1 MVARKKGADPFGRD
15 ERFRDF
21 RVFLCH
27 VWRCVIGRDPSPLQY
42 EYATYLQHGGSKLFL
57 AAYRGFGKSF
67 LAVAYAV
74 WILYWNPNKKIVLVS
89 ASQGFSK
96 DLSTFAFQIIRTV
109 PGLAFLDCEGR
120 ERHSKI
126 SFDVGPAV
134 PDKQPSVVALG
145 ITGQLTG
152 NRGDV
157 IIADDVEVPNNSDT
171 QMAREKLG
179 LAIMEFASIIKPRG
193 QIVYLGTPQ
202 NETSIYTLLPGPPP
216 NGRGY
221 KMVLWPVVYPDE
233 ALAQVQKDHLSPAI
247 LAALAAG
254 ATPGDPT
261 DPTRFDE
268 LTIAE
273 KRGEYGR
280 TGFALQFQ
288 LNTALANV
296 DRYPL
301 KLRDLV
307 VTDCSGPLGPESLQW
322 TGAPQQE
329 LRHIEAKGLGGDR
342 FFGPLLSDKV
352 RHSPWQGVVMFVDPS
367 GTGKDETA
375 YAIVKHLNGNLFVA
389 EATGLHGGYTDPV
402 MVALAEAAKRHGVNR
417 IVVES
422 NFGNGMFARLL
433 QPHLA
438 RIYPCGVEDEGATGQ
453 KELRILDTLE
463 PVVQQHR
470 LCVDPTVFERDNHR
484 AGTLPELE
492 ARLYTLAY
500 QFTRITRDRGCLKH
514 DDRVDALAGAV
525 ALWVD
530 TMAKN
535 VDQEKVRADRRQ
547 EEKDLRDFLD
557 GTFDRKPDRGHR
569 NALRHNRAIGM
580 RRGL

>member
-1 MVARKKGADPFGRD
+1 MTKSKTSSDPFNRD
-15 ERFRDF
+15 PRFADF

-27 VWRCVIGRDPSPLQY
+27 VWRHVIGKDPSPLQY
-42 EYATYLQHGGSKLFL
+42 EYAWHLQHGGVKEFL
-57 AAYRGFGKSF
+57 SAYRGFGKSF
-67 LAVAYAV
+67 VAVAYAV
-74 WILYWNPNKKIVLVS
+74 WTWYWNPNKKVLLVS

-96 DLSTFAFQIIRTV
+96 DLSTFAFQIIRSV

-126 SFDVGPAV
+126 CFDVGPAV
-134 PDKQPSVVALG
+134 ADKQPSCVALG
-145 ITGQLTG
+145 ITGQITG
-152 NRGDV
+152 NRADV

-171 QMAREKLG
+171 QAAREKLAV
-179 LAIMEFASIIKPRG
+179 AIMEFAAVIKPGG

-202 NETSIYTLLPGPPP
+202 NETSIYTLLPE
-216 NGRGY
+216 RGY
-221 KMVLWPVVYPDE
+221 KTVLWPIVYPDE
-233 ALAQVQKDHLSPAI
+233 ALAAVQRHQLAPSI
-247 LAALAAG
+247 LENLANDAN
-254 ATPGDPT
+254 PGDPT
-261 DPTRFDE
+261 DPTRFDA
-268 LTIAE
+268 LSIAE
-273 KRGEYGR
+273 RRGEYGL

-342 FFGPLLSDKV
+342 FFGPLLPDKV

-492 ARLYTLAY
+492 ARRYTLAY
-500 QFTRITRDRGCLKH
+500 QFTRITREKGCLAH

>member
-1 MVARKKGADPFGRD
+1 VAIIRPEKVVRREEFK
-15 ERFRDF
+15 DF

-27 VWRCVIGRDPSPLQY
+27 VWRHVIGKDPSPLQY
-42 EYATYLQHGGSKLFL
+42 EYAWHLQHGGPKLFL

-67 LAVAYAV
+67 IAVAYAV
-74 WILYWNPNKKIVLVS
+74 WVWYWNPNKKVLLVS

-96 DLSTFAFQIIRTV
+96 DLSTFAFQIIRSV

-126 SFDVGPAV
+126 SFDVRPAV
-134 PDKQPSVVALG
+134 ADKQPSCAALG

-152 NRGDV
+152 NRADV

-171 QMAREKLG
+171 QAAREKLG
-179 LAIMEFASIIKPRG
+179 LAVQEFAAIIKPRG

-202 NETSIYTLLPGPPP
+202 NESSIYTLLPE
-216 NGRGY
+216 RGY
-221 KMVLWPVVYPDE
+221 KVVLWPIVYPDE
-233 ALAQVQKDHLSPAI
+233 RLVEVQRHQLAPSI
-247 LAALAAG
+247 LEGLENDAD
-254 ATPGDPT
+254 PGDPT

-268 LTIAE
+268 LSIAE
-273 KRGEYGR
+273 RRGEYGL

-288 LNTALANV
+288 LNTSLANV

-301 KLRDLV
+301 KLKDLV
-307 VTDCSGPLGPESLQW
+307 MVDCSGPTGPESLQW
-322 TGAPQQE
+322 TGAPQEE
-329 LRHIEAKGLGGDR
+329 LRHLEAKGLDKDR
-342 FFGPLLSDKV
+342 FFGPLLPDKV
-352 RHSPWQGVVMFVDPS
+352 RYSPWQGVCMFIDPS

-402 MVALAEAAKRHGVNR
+402 MVAIAEAAKRHGVNR
-417 IVVES
+417 IVAES

-433 QPHLA
+433 QPHLQ
-438 RIYPCGVEDEGATGQ
+438 RIYPCAVEDEGATGQ

-470 LCVDPTVFERDNHR
+470 LCVDPTVFERDGHR
-484 AGTLPELE
+484 DGTLPVLE
-492 ARLYTLAY
+492 ARRYTLAY
-500 QFTRITRDRGCLKH
+500 QFTRITREKGSLAH

-525 ALWVD
+525 ALWVEA
-530 TMAKN
+530 MAKN
-535 VDQEKVRADRRQ
+535 VDQEKVRADRRA
-547 EEKDLRDFLD
+547 EEKDLYDFLD
-557 GTFDRKPDRGHR
+557 HTLDRNGGWGRR
-569 NALRHNRAIGM
+569 NGLHKNRAIGL
-580 RRGL
+580 RRNPT

>member
-1 MVARKKGADPFGRD
+1 VAAEKAVDPFNRD

-27 VWRCVIGRDPSPLQY
+27 VWRHVIGKDPSPLQY
-42 EYATYLQHGGSKLFL
+42 EYGWRLQHGGVKLFL

-67 LAVAYAV
+67 IAVAYAV

-89 ASQGFSK
+89 ASQGFAK
-96 DLSTFAFQIIRTV
+96 DLSTFAFQIIRGV
-109 PGLAFLDCEGR
+109 PGMAFLDCVGR

-145 ITGQLTG
+145 IGGQITG
-152 NRGDV
+152 NRADV

-171 QMAREKLG
+171 QAAREKLG
-179 LAIMEFASIIKPRG
+179 LAIQEFAAVIKPRG

-202 NETSIYTLLPGPPP
+202 NESSIYTLLPE
-216 NGRGY
+216 RGY
-221 KMVLWPVVYPDE
+221 KVVLWPIQYPDE
-233 ALAQVQKDHLSPAI
+233 QLAAVQKTQLAPSILEALANDAS
-247 LAALAAG
+247 
-254 ATPGDPT
+254 PGDPT
-261 DPTRFDE
+261 DPARFDA
-268 LTIAE
+268 LSIAE
-273 KRGEYGR
+273 RRGEYGA

-307 VTDCSGPLGPESLQW
+307 ITDCSGPTGPESFQW

-329 LRHIEAKGLGGDR
+329 LRDLEARGLGGDR
-342 FFGPLLSDKV
+342 FFGPLLPDKV
-352 RHSPWQGVVMFVDPS
+352 RYSPWQGVAMFVDPS

-375 YAIVKHLNGNLFVA
+375 YAIVKHLNGNLFLA
-389 EATGLHGGYTDPV
+389 EQVGLRGGYTDAV
-402 MVALAEAAKRHGVNR
+402 MVAIAEAAKRHQVNR
-417 IVVES
+417 IVDES
-422 NFGNGMFARLL
+422 NFGDGMFGRLL

-438 RIYPCGVEDEGATGQ
+438 RIYPCSVEELRVSGQ

-470 LCVDPTVFERDNHR
+470 LAVDRTVFERDNHR
-484 AGTLPELE
+484 SGTLPELQ
-492 ARLYTLAY
+492 ARRYTLAH
-500 QFTRITRDRGCLKH
+500 QFTRITREKGCLAH
-514 DDRVDALAGAV
+514 DDRIDSLAGAV
-525 ALWVD
+525 SLWVES
-530 TMAKN
+530 MAKN
-535 VDQEKVRADRRQ
+535 VDKEKERADRRQ
-547 EEKDLRDFLD
+547 EEKDLRDFVS
-557 GTFDRKPDRGHR
+557 GTMDWAHPDRGR
-569 NALRHNRAIGM
+569 GGLRHNRAIGL
-580 RRGL
+580 RRGSPSR